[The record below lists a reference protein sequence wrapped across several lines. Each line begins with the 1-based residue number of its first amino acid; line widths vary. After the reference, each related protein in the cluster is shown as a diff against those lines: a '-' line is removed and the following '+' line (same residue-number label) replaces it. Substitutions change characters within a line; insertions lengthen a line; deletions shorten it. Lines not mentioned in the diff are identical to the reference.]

1 MYVAGGT
8 GAMLARLVIALTI
21 TLAAMGPHAA
31 ARAEASGD
39 VVIAVT
45 ASAWPFMGH
54 PDDSSRRGF
63 NPDLARLLCQRMALS
78 CRHETKPFA
87 ALIEG
92 VESGTVD
99 IGLGNMLK
107 TPERE
112 ARMLF
117 SIPAWRSTTS
127 LIGRRGLASVAPEA
141 VKLQYRVCAIP
152 KTQQHAFVGRQQG
165 PAANLID
172 TPAYTDM
179 FAALRQDRCDLAVLP
194 TAAALDFLTS
204 GNGTEFDY
212 FGPPLTGNGLS
223 GTVHL
228 VVSRQ
233 HPELL
238 EALNRALAEIMRDG
252 SYRQLISRYFPF
264 DIL

>member
-1 MYVAGGT
+1 
-8 GAMLARLVIALTI
+8 MLARLVAVLIVGLTAM
-21 TLAAMGPHAA
+21 AAS
-31 ARAEASGD
+31 ARADESRD

-45 ASAWPFMGH
+45 ASAWPFLGTAE
-54 PDDSSRRGF
+54 DASRRGF
-63 NPDLARLLCQRMALS
+63 NPDLARLLCQRMALP

-92 VESGTVD
+92 VEAGTID

-107 TPERE
+107 TPDRE

-127 LIGRRGLASVAPEA
+127 FIGRRGLAQVAPDA
-141 VKLQYRVCAIP
+141 VKLHYRVCSIP
-152 KTQQHAFVGRQQG
+152 KTQQHIFIVNQQG
-165 PAANLID
+165 PASNLVD

-179 FAALRQDRCDLAVLP
+179 FAALRSDRCDLAVLP
-194 TAAALDFLTS
+194 TAAALDFLVN
-204 GNGTEFDY
+204 GNGAEYDY
-212 FGPPLTGNGLS
+212 FGPPLTAHGLS

-228 VVSRQ
+228 VVSKTR
-233 HPELL
+233 PDLL
-238 EALNRALAEIMRDG
+238 EPLNRALTEIMRDG